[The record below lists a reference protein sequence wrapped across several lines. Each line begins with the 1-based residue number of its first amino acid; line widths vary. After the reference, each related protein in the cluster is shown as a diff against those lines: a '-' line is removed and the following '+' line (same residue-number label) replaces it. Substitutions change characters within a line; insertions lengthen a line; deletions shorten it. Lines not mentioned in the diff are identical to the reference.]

1 MEYPFYSAA
10 RQYPLFSVAHPQ
22 PTETPPP
29 NQFQL
34 QLDQEHFDPT
44 YQPLDSQFAFDSSAL
59 LGTPAPPSSDNYGK
73 YPLNSHIIDDNDNG
87 SNSNGATQV
96 ISGREMQEV
105 PADFNHHSSSEE
117 KETLTPAQSR
127 RKAQNRA
134 AQRAFRE
141 RKERRVRDLEQEL
154 NEYKS
159 NYSSLME
166 DNESLKR
173 QMAKVAMENE
183 ILRATSIN
191 STGASGGHDHD
202 PQPTTTGPL
211 RYLPTDNFSS
221 NGKKKDPVHRIA
233 VSRTTGEK
241 LLDVSATWDLIVG
254 HLSKQG
260 LNLDVQ
266 DIYDRLKRHTQC
278 DGQGPVIEEAHVFQ
292 AIEESIA
299 SGSGE
304 LIKI

>member
-1 MEYPFYSAA
+1 MPAVLASS
-10 RQYPLFSVAHPQ
+10 LSIL
-22 PTETPPP
+22 PP
-29 NQFQL
+29 
-34 QLDQEHFDPT
+34 
-44 YQPLDSQFAFDSSAL
+44 SSER
-59 LGTPAPPSSDNYGK
+59 PAPPSSDNYGK

-87 SNSNGATQV
+87 SNGNGATQV
-96 ISGREMQEV
+96 IGGPEMQEV
-105 PADFNHHSSSEE
+105 PADFNHQRSSSEE

-141 RKERRVRDLEQEL
+141 RKERRVHDLEQEL

-159 NYSSLME
+159 NYFFLME

-183 ILRATSIN
+183 ILRATSVN
-191 STGASGGHDHD
+191 NRGASGGHDHD

-221 NGKKKDPVHRIA
+221 TGKKKHPVHRIA

-241 LLDVSATWDLIVG
+241 LLDVSAMWDLI
-254 HLSKQG
+254 
-260 LNLDVQ
+260 
-266 DIYDRLKRHTQC
+266 
-278 DGQGPVIEEAHVFQ
+278 GPVIEEAHVFQ
-292 AIEESIA
+292 AREESIA